1 MKLQFA
7 LQPKQESLYTIIEQS
22 NFQWIGYGGA
32 RGGAKSHAIRGLA
45 VAFGYKYSIQ
55 SLVFRRYRD
64 DLLKNHVYPLLRA
77 YPGLKQYFN
86 KSELVLYSKKGNP
99 LIKFDYAERDED
111 IEKVAQGTEYQII
124 FVDEATQ
131 STEYM
136 IKYLSTANRDSESR
150 FPSRSKMVLT
160 MNPGGQGHAFI
171 KRVFIDK
178 MYQGN
183 ELASDYCFIQAHV
196 WDNVMW
202 SLRALKEQGISVDE
216 YYYKWSEDQRKDF
229 TIKYSDYAKN
239 LSGLPEDLKLA
250 YLYGDWNV
258 FGGMFFKHLNLNKQ
272 VIEPFIIPFDWEL
285 IGSIDP
291 GFSSPCSFGLT
302 AKDFSGNYYRIYTY
316 YEAGKSPV
324 EHAANIADLLNS
336 PASDIYRL
344 TNGRS
349 AKGIRIVSG
358 TDAFAKKD
366 RFAIISNEKTFSD
379 VFNSYGLYLEP
390 ATTDRIQ
397 GWWNWKGLIP
407 NRYFVFDK
415 YNRPLINEMTAVVSE
430 PKYPE
435 DIKGRG
441 NDAEISDHALDEQR
455 YGLMAIR
462 EPERI
467 EVDPRPEWLINFE
480 NERKSGE
487 ISIMSL

>member
-1 MKLQFA
+1 MLFA

-22 NFQWIGYGGA
+22 DYQWIGFGGA
-32 RGGAKSHAIRGLA
+32 RGGAKSHAIRA
-45 VAFGYKYSIQ
+45 MAIMFGYKYDVQ
-55 SLVFRRYRD
+55 SLIFRRYRD
-64 DLLKNHVYPLLRA
+64 DLLKNHVYPMLKSYPQLR
-77 YPGLKQYFN
+77 PYFN
-86 KSELVLYSKKGNP
+86 KSELVLYNTKKNP
-99 LIKFDYAERDED
+99 IIKFDYAEREED
-111 IEKVAQGTEYQII
+111 IEKVGQGTEYPIVFI
-124 FVDEATQ
+124 DEATQ
-131 STEYM
+131 STEYI
-136 IKYLSTANRDSESR
+136 IKYLSTCNRDSAGN
-150 FPSRSKMVLT
+150 FPTRPKIVCT

-171 KRVFIDK
+171 KRIFVDK
-178 MYQGN
+178 IYQNN
-183 ELASDYCFIQAHV
+183 ENPKDYCFIQAHV

-202 SLRALKEQGISVDE
+202 SLRELQKQGFNVDD
-216 YYYKWSEDQRKDF
+216 YYYKWDEEQRKTF
-229 TIKYSDYAKN
+229 TIKFSDYAKN

-285 IGSIDP
+285 VGSIDP

-316 YEAGKSPV
+316 YEAGKSPI
-324 EHAANIADLLNS
+324 EHAANIADLLNN
-336 PASDIYRL
+336 PQSDVYRL

-397 GWWNWKGLIP
+397 GWWNWKGLMP

-415 YNRPLINEMTAVVSE
+415 YNKPLIEEMTAVVSD

-441 NDAEISDHALDEQR
+441 NDPEISDHALDEQR

-462 EPERI
+462 SPEI
-467 EVDPRPEWLINFE
+467 AYVDPRPDWLIEFE
-480 NERKSGE
+480 EGRRSTE
-487 ISIMSL
+487 ESIMSL